1 MVARIPV
8 NNTMAWNEVWSA
20 LFHFWRERTSCI
32 KPIKWTLQLSKLKKK
47 NRIHPHYGG
56 VVRCLC
62 PQSAIT
68 AKKTTRKEIECSAI
82 VMRALL
88 NKRTS
93 WLKGNNFSH
102 RITCDMNF
110 ERWKLYTIPIVLK
123 CSFKYFPHI
132 VCVCVFFFIPCPLS
146 HGWIAGRLQTL
157 WAFFQCRYHCN
168 IGLPTR
174 KSTCSFH
181 GLVTRA
187 VVLFRVVQRRANNTP
202 TTSI

>member
-8 NNTMAWNEVWSA
+8 NNNMAWNEVWSA

-132 VCVCVFFFIPCPLS
+132 VCVCVFFFHSMSAVPWLNRRPIANSVGFFPMPVSLQYRFAYTKIDLFISWSCYSCSSPFSSCSTPC
-146 HGWIAGRLQTL
+146 Q
-157 WAFFQCRYHCN
+157 
-168 IGLPTR
+168 
-174 KSTCSFH
+174 
-181 GLVTRA
+181 
-187 VVLFRVVQRRANNTP
+187 
-202 TTSI
+202 

>member
-1 MVARIPV
+1 
-8 NNTMAWNEVWSA
+8 MAWNEVWSA

-132 VCVCVFFFIPCPLS
+132 VCVCVFF
-146 HGWIAGRLQTL
+146 
-157 WAFFQCRYHCN
+157 
-168 IGLPTR
+168 
-174 KSTCSFH
+174 SFH
-181 GLVTRA
+181 VRCPMAESQADCKLCGLFSNPGITAISVCLHENRL
-187 VVLFRVVQRRANNTP
+187 VHFMVLLLVQ
-202 TTSI
+202 